1 MDLRELKDQISS
13 KTLRLPLQQIVFEW
27 DEESQLFII
36 EQYIREISR
45 ILNLDISYIDEQ
57 EYSSDSSIFT
67 LDNVL
72 NVYRTD
78 NLIFKDQTNT
88 IVILHT
94 KHHTQNYVSIP
105 KIEKWMI
112 EDYVKSQLKIDS
124 ADAEW
129 LCRSTK
135 YNIFRLEN
143 EINKLKNSVNQKYLF
158 NLIYNDNGYSDL
170 SENIIW
176 DFTNAL
182 LDKNRDRISTILSE
196 NVDITGMGL
205 SIALTSQV
213 KQIIDIVLN
222 IKSTPESSHTSQKQ
236 YYFIKNNRTNWGEK
250 ELVGLYSL
258 LTSIDYKVKTGLID
272 SDNIIDMILLEV
284 FK

>member
-1 MDLRELKDQISS
+1 
-13 KTLRLPLQQIVFEW
+13 
-27 DEESQLFII
+27 
-36 EQYIREISR
+36 
-45 ILNLDISYIDEQ
+45 
-57 EYSSDSSIFT
+57 
-67 LDNVL
+67 
-72 NVYRTD
+72 
-78 NLIFKDQTNT
+78 
-88 IVILHT
+88 
-94 KHHTQNYVSIP
+94 
-105 KIEKWMI
+105 MI

-182 LDKNRDRISTILSE
+182 LDKDRDRISTILSE

-236 YYFIKNNRTNWGEK
+236 YYFIKSNRTNWGEK